1 MKETIKNL
9 TAYQAELPADV
20 VKEKY
25 QLDHLARL
33 SANESPYGPSPK
45 VGEAIR
51 AIPDDV
57 LGFYPD
63 GQATLL
69 RDKVAALEQVDP
81 ENLVFGVGADELIQL
96 LTRTVLTPG
105 GNMVVPSPTFGEYA
119 FHAQF
124 EQATTK
130 QVPVDDATGH
140 VDFAGMLAAV
150 DDRTEMVWLANP
162 NNPTGVFETRA
173 DILAFLAQLPESVV
187 LVVDEAYYDFVDAPD
202 ATLAGDVGNYPNL
215 VVLRTLSKAYGVAN
229 LRVGY
234 GIMTAP
240 LYPVMQAV
248 RLPYN
253 LNTYQIVG
261 GAAALDD
268 QTYLQE
274 IVKKVQH
281 ERTIFQDFLHEHG
294 FKFYASQTNFIWLQV
309 GDSKRVGEQLL
320 SHGYQVNDRLSDSW
334 LRIALG
340 TPTDNAGMRDIL
352 AELQ

>member
-1 MKETIKNL
+1 
-9 TAYQAELPADV
+9 
-20 VKEKY
+20 
-25 QLDHLARL
+25 
-33 SANESPYGPSPK
+33 
-45 VGEAIR
+45 
-51 AIPDDV
+51 
-57 LGFYPD
+57 
-63 GQATLL
+63 
-69 RDKVAALEQVDP
+69 
-81 ENLVFGVGADELIQL
+81 
-96 LTRTVLTPG
+96 
-105 GNMVVPSPTFGEYA
+105 
-119 FHAQF
+119 
-124 EQATTK
+124 
-130 QVPVDDATGH
+130 
-140 VDFAGMLAAV
+140 
-150 DDRTEMVWLANP
+150 
-162 NNPTGVFETRA
+162 
-173 DILAFLAQLPESVV
+173 
-187 LVVDEAYYDFVDAPD
+187 VVDEAYYDFVDAPD